1 MTTVRKF
8 GFILGFTLA
17 ATLLWSLAATAADT
31 APMSPTERLVRAMLT
46 KQATYQT
53 IQAEFT
59 QERQVKVLNQTL
71 LGSGSVW
78 FARPLK
84 MRWSYREP
92 MESHLVSNGDTL
104 WFYVPEL
111 QQAQVM
117 DLRGNPAV
125 QRIFETIALGSGAV
139 YEQVARHFEIFALKS
154 GNVLNVTLK
163 PRADSRL
170 AGAVRQISLKVNAT
184 TMLPLAVV
192 ITDANH
198 DRTRFAFTKVVPNR
212 EIDPALFT
220 FTPPAGVQLVAIE
233 QPQGLW

>member
-1 MTTVRKF
+1 MMLAKRF
-8 GFILGFTLA
+8 GPFLALA
-17 ATLLWSLAATAADT
+17 ATLLWAPAAAAADT
-31 APMSPTERLVRAMLT
+31 AAMSPTERLVRAMLAR
-46 KQATYQT
+46 QATYRT

-59 QERQVKVLNQTL
+59 QERQVKVLNQIL
-71 LGSGSVW
+71 RGSGSVW

-117 DLRGNPAV
+117 DLRGNPVA
-125 QRIFETIALGSGAV
+125 QRVFETIALGSGAV
-139 YEQVARHFEIFALKS
+139 YEQVARHFEIFALKT

-163 PRADSRL
+163 PRAESRL
-170 AGAVRQISLKVNAT
+170 AGSVRQVNLKVNAT
-184 TMLPLAVV
+184 TMLPMGIS

-198 DRTRFAFTKVVPNR
+198 DRTRITFTKVVPNR
-212 EIDPALFT
+212 ELDPALFT
-220 FTPPAGVQLVAIE
+220 FIPPDGVQLVAIE